1 MTYILY
7 HILRR
12 IPRPLLVALLVVLM
26 SGLARAQV
34 GSGSLNIGL

>member
-12 IPRPLLVALLVVLM
+12 MPRPLLVALLVVLM
-26 SGLARAQV
+26 SGLARA
-34 GSGSLNIGL
+34 

>member
-12 IPRPLLVALLVVLM
+12 MPRPLLLAVLIVLM
-26 SGLARAQV
+26 SGLARA
-34 GSGSLNIGL
+34 